1 MRLRACLLAIAV
13 VLPTRAFAQTPPPAA
28 PPPAMPPAP
37 EKPAADMAPAA
48 APAGAPAPAAVLAAP
63 PAVPAAPAAAP
74 GPTPKFVFGGLVDT
88 YYMYNFTPPSGANSL
103 SAAGPGLPLGAGGAL
118 VPIGVG
124 RAFDTNANSMTLA
137 LAKLTMNASLDV
149 VSLQLDLGYGS
160 VGTIINGANGG
171 SVGTPVAG
179 SFLVEQAFGEITL
192 PIGLPSFTLDFGK
205 FTTTAGAEV
214 IEANKNWL
222 YSRSLLFN
230 AIPLL
235 HTGARANLKINDNLT
250 LQASLVN
257 GWNNDPDLNAWK
269 TGGISASITV
279 NPMLS
284 IVATTYFGKEGQ
296 PQPAGGSTPG
306 DLRFLGDLVAALTV
320 NSQFGLNLNVD
331 YIKAFDDVAAD
342 YQIGAALMGRYV
354 ISDRLN
360 VAARGEFLASHYDAT
375 PIGAQTFKQGEG
387 TIMLGIDVGKNF
399 ELRPEIRADF
409 ASQIAGADVLQAGTK
424 SSEVTGELAALT
436 WF

>member
-1 MRLRACLLAIAV
+1 
-13 VLPTRAFAQTPPPAA
+13 
-28 PPPAMPPAP
+28 
-37 EKPAADMAPAA
+37 
-48 APAGAPAPAAVLAAP
+48 
-63 PAVPAAPAAAP
+63 VPAAPAAPAA
-74 GPTPKFVFGGLVDT
+74 PTPKFVFGGLVDT
-88 YYMYNFTPPSGANSL
+88 YYLFNFTPPSGANTL
-103 SAAGPGLPLGAGGAL
+103 QFPQGFAPGGGLP
-118 VPIGVG
+118 VVVG

-137 LAKLTMNASLDV
+137 LAKLTMNASLDP
-149 VSLQLDLGYGS
+149 VSFQLDMGYGS
-160 VGTIINGANGG
+160 VGTIINNAGGG
-171 SVGTPVAG
+171 SAAVGN
-179 SFLVEQAFGEITL
+179 SFLIEQAFGEITL
-192 PIGLPSFTLDFGK
+192 PVGLPSFTLDFGK

-235 HTGARANLKINDNLT
+235 HTGVRANLKVNDNLT
-250 LQASLVN
+250 LQASFVN

-269 TGGISASITV
+269 TGGLSASITV
-279 NPMLS
+279 NPMVS
-284 IVATTYFGKEGQ
+284 IIATTYFGKEAAQGVM
-296 PQPAGGSTPG
+296 PSTPG
-306 DLRFLGDLVAALTV
+306 DFRFLGDLVAALTV

-360 VAARGEFLASHYDAT
+360 VAARAEFLANHFDAQAT
-375 PIGAQTFKQGEG
+375 TTKQGEG

-399 ELRPEIRADF
+399 ELRPEVRADF
-409 ASQIAGADVLQAGTK
+409 AGSVMGQDLLEGGAK
-424 SSEVTGELAALT
+424 SDAVTGEVAALV